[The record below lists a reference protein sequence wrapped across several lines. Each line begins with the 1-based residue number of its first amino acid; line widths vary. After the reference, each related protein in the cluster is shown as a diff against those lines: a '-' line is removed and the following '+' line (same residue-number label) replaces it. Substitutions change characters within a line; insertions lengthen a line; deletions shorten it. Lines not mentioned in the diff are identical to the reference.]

1 MAALLDKFIK
11 KDKKEKPKTEKKSVV
26 SDTSKKQSVLGKD
39 KLAWIYTVLQEPHIT
54 EKATDLAENN
64 KYVFKVKPKANK
76 IEVKKAIESLYE
88 VKVDKVNMT
97 AIQPKKR
104 RLGRYEGWK
113 DGLKQGSKKA
123 VVTLAKGQTIDLIP
137 K

>member
-1 MAALLDKFIK
+1 MAALLDKIIK
-11 KDKKEKPKTEKKSVV
+11 KNKKEEPKTQKKSVA
-26 SDTSKKQSVLGKD
+26 SDNSKKQPVISKD
-39 KLAWIYTVLQEPHIT
+39 KLAWIYTILQEPHIT

-64 KYVFKVKPKANK
+64 KYVFKVRPKANK

-97 AIQPKKR
+97 TIRPKKR

-113 DGLKQGSKKA
+113 GGLKKGSKKA
-123 VVTLAKGQTIDLIP
+123 VVTLVKGQTIDLIP